1 MSNFQTSPQ
10 RHANMAA
17 IHGKDTKPEMVVRR
31 YLWGHGFRYRLNH
44 PRLPGKPDIVM
55 RKYRTCIFVNGCFW
69 HGHEGCRYYTI
80 PKTNTEFWVNKVK
93 RNKERDLKV
102 QHELA
107 AMGWHTITIWEC
119 ELKPGKR
126 EDTLESLAYTLN
138 KIFLQDRTVKRYEIP
153 EEESMMAAEDVPATY
168 KNKVTL

>member
-1 MSNFQTSPQ
+1 MDKLSPQ
-10 RHANMAA
+10 QRHNNMAA

-93 RNKERDLKV
+93 RNKERDVKV

-107 AMGWHTITIWEC
+107 AMGWHCITIWEC
-119 ELKPGKR
+119 ELKPKVR
-126 EDTLESLAYTLN
+126 EKTLESLAYTLN
-138 KIFLQDRTVKRYEIP
+138 KIFLQDRTVKRYEIL
-153 EEESMMAAEDVPATY
+153 EEEPMIAAEDVPATY
-168 KNKVTL
+168 KNKVT

>member
-1 MSNFQTSPQ
+1 MADKLTPIE
-10 RHANMAA
+10 RHNNMAA

-31 YLWGHGFRYRLNH
+31 YLWGHGYRYRLNH

-55 RKYRTCIFVNGCFW
+55 RKYRTCFW
-69 HGHEGCRYYTI
+69 HGHESCRYYTI

-107 AMGWHTITIWEC
+107 AMGWHSITIWEC

-153 EEESMMAAEDVPATY
+153 EEEPMMAAEDVPATY
-168 KNKVTL
+168 KNKVIL

>member
-31 YLWGHGFRYRLNH
+31 YLWGHGYRYRLNH
-44 PRLPGKPDIVM
+44 KRLPGKPDIVM
-55 RKYRTCIFVNGCFW
+55 RKYRACIFVNGCFW

-107 AMGWHTITIWEC
+107 AMGWHSITIGEC
-119 ELKPGKR
+119 ELKPVKR
-126 EDTLESLAYTLN
+126 EETLKSLAYTLN
-138 KIFLQDRTVKRYEIP
+138 KIFLQERTVKQYDIP
-153 EEESMMAAEDVPATY
+153 EEEPMMAAADIPTAYENKAT
-168 KNKVTL
+168 

>member
-1 MSNFQTSPQ
+1 MSDIHTPQQ

-17 IHGKDTKPEMVVRR
+17 IRGKDTKPEMVVRR
-31 YLWGHGFRYRLNH
+31 WLWGHGFRYRLNH
-44 PRLPGKPDIVM
+44 PRLPGKPDIVL

-80 PKTNTEFWVNKVK
+80 PKTNTEFWVDKVK

-107 AMGWHTITIWEC
+107 AMGWHCITIWEC
-119 ELKPGKR
+119 ELKPTKR
-126 EDTLESLAYTLN
+126 EETLKSLAYTLN
-138 KIFLQDRTVKRYEIP
+138 KIFLQDRTIKRYDIP
-153 EEESMMAAEDVPATY
+153 TEEPMMAAEDVPKY
-168 KNKVTL
+168 NNNRQQ